1 MRRAFA
7 PSPASR
13 PSSSSRSLG
22 LEPAAIQSLLAT
34 AALPWSV
41 KPLYGLVSDAVPI
54 RGQHRKP
61 YLVLA
66 AAVGLAA
73 WSGLALLAAPGA
85 AAASLPPLTAMALLT
100 ALLLLSNLSTALS
113 DVVVDAMVAEAAAR
127 EAASSGGQSAAGTE
141 GENALQSLCWG
152 KRGGEEAQAGKPL
165 RLRLL
170 LPLAL

>member
-1 MRRAFA
+1 MK
-7 PSPASR
+7 PSPRKAAAGALELSWLGR
-13 PSSSSRSLG
+13 QRAAFGLPFLTCICVVYFAQGFRALSGLATQFFLKDSLG

-73 WSGLALLAAPGA
+73 WSGLAG
-85 AAASLPPLTAMALLT
+85 LT
-100 ALLLLSNLSTALS
+100 
-113 DVVVDAMVAEAAAR
+113 
-127 EAASSGGQSAAGTE
+127 
-141 GENALQSLCWG
+141 
-152 KRGGEEAQAGKPL
+152 
-165 RLRLL
+165 
-170 LPLAL
+170 

>member
-1 MRRAFA
+1 MALPGSPAPRRAA
-7 PSPASR
+7 SPAKRGFRALSGLATQFFLKD
-13 PSSSSRSLG
+13 SLG

-73 WSGLALLAAPGA
+73 WSGLAG
-85 AAASLPPLTAMALLT
+85 LT
-100 ALLLLSNLSTALS
+100 
-113 DVVVDAMVAEAAAR
+113 
-127 EAASSGGQSAAGTE
+127 
-141 GENALQSLCWG
+141 
-152 KRGGEEAQAGKPL
+152 
-165 RLRLL
+165 
-170 LPLAL
+170 